1 VSVAG
6 HRWRCCSYFACSA
19 LLIGAVMGV
28 AAPGSYYA
36 TASALAKRSPRAVQS
51 IVGGAGASIASFPFQ
66 VALYDPA
73 AGSPA
78 EGFFCGGVIVDAT
91 HVITA
96 AHCLAGGGH
105 GRGSV
110 AREVEVLAGSTRLD
124 QPDSGSVRDPVATV
138 SVDPSYNP
146 STNDYDIGVVT
157 LARPLWS
164 GSTPSMNGADTI
176 APLPI
181 DIAGAEGYGEPS
193 STQPVMATVS
203 GWGDMSPAPSGSPSY
218 PSALRSVGVPLVPE
232 ALCAEEYASI
242 EQTITPRMICA
253 GSSSPRE
260 DSCYGDSG
268 GPLVV
273 DRDTPARPPGDYV
286 LVGLVDFGNGCAQP
300 GFAGVYTRIADPA
313 IARFLASD
321 VGHRA
326 RAAARRPGRK
336 RKRHR
341 MRR

>member
-6 HRWRCCSYFACSA
+6 CRSRCCSYAWLA
-19 LLIGAVMGV
+19 LSIGAAAGV
-28 AAPGSYYA
+28 VAWGSYVTA
-36 TASALAKRSPRAVQS
+36 TARALAGRSPHAHTSV
-51 IVGGAGASIASFPFQ
+51 IGGAGVSISRFPFQ

-73 AGSPA
+73 AGSPMA
-78 EGFFCGGVIVDAT
+78 GFFCGGVIVDAT

-110 AREVEVLAGSTRLD
+110 SREVAVLAGSTRLD
-124 QPDSGSVRDPVATV
+124 RPDPGSVRDPAASV
-138 SVDPSYNP
+138 SVDPYYNP
-146 STNDYDIGVVT
+146 YTNDYDVGVVA

-164 GSTPSMNGADTI
+164 GPTAPSVGAGGAI
-176 APLPI
+176 APLAI
-181 DIAGAEGYGEPS
+181 DTAAAARYDES
-193 STQPVMATVS
+193 SATLATVS
-203 GWGDMSPAPSGSPSY
+203 GWGDTNPAPAGAPSY
-218 PSALRSVGVPLVPE
+218 PGALRANTVPLVSE
-232 ALCAEEYASI
+232 ALCQEEYAAI
-242 EQTITPRMICA
+242 EQTITPRMLCA
-253 GSSSPRE
+253 GSSKPRA

-273 DRDTPARPPGDYV
+273 DRGSPARPPVDYV

-313 IARFLASD
+313 IAHYLASD

-326 RAAARRPGRK
+326 KVAVRRPGHK

-341 MRR
+341 ARR